1 MYHTKKTEGF
11 TLIEILLVIALIAIL
26 ATAIIVALN
35 PRQQIVDANNA
46 AREAHINAILSAVN
60 QYMIQN
66 KGILPDTI
74 PITVSC
80 NESANNQICLTGVN
94 CITGVD
100 LSALTDNQ
108 QYMVSMPVDPYCTS
122 AEVTCYAISQSDN
135 GRVTVC
141 APEAEGDVEIT
152 STM

>member
-1 MYHTKKTEGF
+1 MYQTKKTKGF

-35 PRQQIVDANNA
+35 PRQQIVEANNT
-46 AREAHINAILSAVN
+46 ARTSHINAILSAVN
-60 QYMIQN
+60 QYMVKN

-74 PITVSC
+74 PITASC
-80 NESANNQICLTGVN
+80 NESAANQICLTGVD
-94 CITGVD
+94 CVSGVD
-100 LSALTDNQ
+100 LSVLTDNQ
-108 QYMVSMPVDPYCTS
+108 LYMVSMPVDPYCEST
-122 AEVTCYAISQSDN
+122 EVTCYSISQSEN

-152 STM
+152 ATM